1 MANKYGAKKI
11 EIDGHVFPSKRE
23 SDYYLTYKDMLKN
36 GEIVDC
42 HAETGEDILKA
53 AIAVDEGARYFG
65 EVALVPYDSPISNQK
80 LLYYNTLFDENA
92 SCHLAFGEA
101 YPECIE
107 GGSEMTKDEL
117 KAHGLND
124 SFTHVDF
131 MIGTADLS
139 IIGTTADGR
148 EIPVFVNGN
157 FAL

>member
-1 MANKYGAKKI
+1 MPLVHNGNV
-11 EIDGHVFPSKRE
+11 IDNFSFTV
-23 SDYYLTYKDMLKN
+23 KN

-53 AIAVDEGARYFG
+53 AIAVDEGAHYFG

-131 MIGTADLS
+131 MIGSEDME
-139 IIGTTADGR
+139 IDGYTR
-148 EIPVFVNGN
+148 DGKIVPVFRNGDW
-157 FAL
+157 AL